1 MNGLIKKI
9 IVLIYSLKLRIVL
22 NKRIL
27 KIFNSLPSIIDISS
41 EKIQYHKKLWK
52 DLNNRTNIKWY
63 KVFASINGI
72 DDPRYITE
80 YDYHFNVELRLNHKG
95 FSEAYSD
102 KNSYHRNFMNELLP
116 QIYLRNI
123 NGVFYTEKYEYTGFE
138 DAMLLIPD
146 CIEKCITKKS
156 TESGGGRG
164 IELFTRNNAEW
175 VSRDGEKLSVSYLDK
190 QYGSNYIIQEYIDQ
204 HPYFSQFNQSSLNTV
219 RLFTYRS
226 VVSNEVIP
234 LHAVLRIGKPGS
246 LVDNQASGGI
256 ACGVKENG
264 KLNSFAINKKGEKF
278 DHFNTIVFSNAD
290 PVFKFDEIVKICL
303 PLANQFYYHRL
314 LGFDFCV
321 DHRGNI
327 RLIEVNNKNNETNF
341 FQMNNG
347 PLFGEYTDEI
357 ISYCKNSKRNFNFD
371 FDI

>member
-1 MNGLIKKI
+1 MIGLIKKI

-22 NKRIL
+22 NK
-27 KIFNSLPSIIDISS
+27 KISKIYNSLPSIAEIKS
-41 EKIQYHKKLWK
+41 ENIQKHKKIWQ
-52 DLNNRTNIKWY
+52 DLNSRLNIKWY

-102 KNSYHRNFMNELLP
+102 KNSYHRNFRNELLP
-116 QIYLRNI
+116 EIYLRNI
-123 NGVFYTEKYEYTGFE
+123 NGDFYTIKYEYSEFE
-138 DAMLLIPD
+138 DTMNFLPD
-146 CIEKCITKKS
+146 YCKKIIIKKA

-164 IELFTRNNAEW
+164 IELFTKRNNDWE
-175 VSRDGEKLSVSYLDK
+175 SREGKKLSVRYLDK
-190 QYGSNYIIQEYIDQ
+190 YYGSDYIIQEYIDQ
-204 HPYFSQFNQSSLNTV
+204 HAYFSQFNQSSLNTV

-226 VVSNEVIP
+226 VETNKVIP

-246 LVDNQASGGI
+246 LVDNQASGGV
-256 ACGVKENG
+256 ACGIMKSG

-278 DHFNTIVFSNAD
+278 DQFNKIVFSNAD
-290 PVFKFDEIVKICL
+290 PVYKFDEIVQICL

-321 DHRGNI
+321 DHRGDI

-347 PLFGEYTDEI
+347 PLFGDYTDEI
-357 ISYCKNSKRNFNFD
+357 IQYCKYSKRKFNFD
-371 FDI
+371 FDL